1 MLGTLFLPRALLVRV
16 VCSLL
21 GNSDSKKKMQKKNN
35 IYILVLSLQDRLQFR
50 WDNKYMI
57 VVVDI
62 DIVVVVV
69 VFLDLLSRAHPSLL
83 RRCMDRWGPMSR

>member
-1 MLGTLFLPRALLVRV
+1 MRFWFVSCARFLATVTV
-16 VCSLL
+16 
-21 GNSDSKKKMQKKNN
+21 KKKCNQKET

-83 RRCMDRWGPMSR
+83 RRYMDRWGPM